1 MAYAAALGA
10 VFWGFESLRRYLKV
24 NELPTPAL
32 VVEADA
38 FRANLGAMSSALPG
52 SRLRPHIKAHKCTAL
67 AKEQL
72 AMGHP
77 GLTTATVG
85 EAVGLAKAGIAADI
99 LIANETLDASRIGEL
114 VAAGHRIMLAI
125 DSTETLHAA
134 LMGGVQEVLIDV
146 NVGLPR
152 CGASPDRAGSL
163 AQAARTMGLEVRG
176 VMGYEGHA
184 TALADRAERAQAT
197 VSSME
202 LLARAAADVG
212 GDIISAGSTA
222 TFEHNKVATEIQAGS
237 YVFMDSYFGAY
248 GLPFAQALYVLST
261 VLHVSKEERPYAVSD
276 AGLKAFGMDHG
287 NPTVVDHG
295 KTWFLA
301 DEHLV
306 FSPSAPLKPG
316 DRVRVVPGH
325 IDPTVAY
332 HEWINVVDGEDVVE
346 RWPVDLRGW

>member
-1 MAYAAALGA
+1 MKLT
-10 VFWGFESLRRYLKV
+10 ELR
-24 NELPTPAL
+24 TPAL
-32 VVEADA
+32 VVEAA
-38 FRANLGAMSSALPG
+38 ALRANLAAMSAVLPG
-52 SRLRPHIKAHKCTAL
+52 ARLRPHIKAHKCTAL

-85 EAVGLAKAGIAADI
+85 EAVGLATAGVEADI
-99 LIANETLDASRIGEL
+99 LIANETIDATRIGQMVE
-114 VAAGHRIMLAI
+114 AGHRITLAI
-125 DSTETLHAA
+125 DSSETLHAA
-134 LMGGVQEVLIDV
+134 LLGGVREVVVDV

-152 CGASPDRAGSL
+152 CGIAPDKAGSL

-184 TALADRAERAQAT
+184 TALADRTERERAT
-197 VSSME
+197 ESSME

-212 GDIISAGSTA
+212 GEIISAGSTA
-222 TFEHNKVATEIQAGS
+222 TFQHNAVATEIQAGS

-248 GLPFAQALYVLST
+248 GLPFRQSLYVLST
-261 VLHVSKEERPYAVSD
+261 VLHVNKGKPSYAVGD
-276 AGLKAFGMDHG
+276 AGLKSFGMDHG
-287 NPTVVDHG
+287 NPAVVGQG

-301 DEHLV
+301 DEHIV
-306 FSPSAPLKPG
+306 FTDHTGLAPG
-316 DRVRVVPGH
+316 DRIQVVPGH

-332 HEWINVVDGEDVVE
+332 HEWINVVDGEDVIE

>member
-1 MAYAAALGA
+1 MKVY
-10 VFWGFESLRRYLKV
+10 ELR
-24 NELPTPAL
+24 TPAL
-32 VVEADA
+32 VVEAEA
-38 FRANLGAMSSALPG
+38 LRANLAAMSAALPG
-52 SRLRPHIKAHKCTAL
+52 SRLRPHVKAHKCTAL

-72 AMGHP
+72 ALGHP

-85 EAVGLAKAGIAADI
+85 EAVGLAKAGIDADI
-99 LIANETLDASRIGEL
+99 LIANETLDATRIGE
-114 VAAGHRIMLAI
+114 VVEAGQRITLAI

-134 LMGGVQEVLIDV
+134 LMGGVREVVIDV

-152 CGASPDRAGSL
+152 CGVAPDKAGSL

-184 TALADRAERAQAT
+184 TALADRTERAKAT
-197 VSSME
+197 KSSME
-202 LLARAAADVG
+202 LLAQAAADVG

-222 TFEHNKVATEIQAGS
+222 TFQHNHVATEIQAGS
-237 YVFMDSYFGAY
+237 YVFMDSYFGGY

-261 VLHVSKEERPYAVSD
+261 VLHVTKHDRSYAVGD
-276 AGLKAFGMDHG
+276 AGLKSFGMDHG
-287 NPTVVDHG
+287 EPAVVEHG

-301 DEHLV
+301 DEHIV
-306 FSPSAPLKPG
+306 FSPVGEISPG
-316 DRVRVVPGH
+316 DRIRITPGH